1 MQKQIKRI
9 LISLPAIL
17 SIPIIIIRTVQP
29 ETELL
34 PDNILDVLAL
44 SCLVS
49 ITGLLYLLDNEEMNT
64 KFDKIS
70 HNIAD
75 ALLFSQGNLTA
86 IRPAK
91 SASIW
96 IGFKNTMYIVNPPLT
111 MVSTSDESYENLVKS
126 HAERFNDKE
135 FRMGHYIFFTKGQQ
149 GRYFPNALPLFLKF
163 MNDIE
168 AISPKETANKPRNLV
183 LEPAFAFAV

>member
-75 ALLFSQGNLTA
+75 ALLFSQGNLT
-86 IRPAK
+86 
-91 SASIW
+91 
-96 IGFKNTMYIVNPPLT
+96 L
-111 MVSTSDESYENLVKS
+111 SYPHE
-126 HAERFNDKE
+126 
-135 FRMGHYIFFTKGQQ
+135 
-149 GRYFPNALPLFLKF
+149 
-163 MNDIE
+163 
-168 AISPKETANKPRNLV
+168 
-183 LEPAFAFAV
+183 

>member
-168 AISPKETANKPRNLV
+168 AISPNAEGSPRI
-183 LEPAFAFAV
+183 